1 MGRRKRY
8 GLHDDPNQMI
18 LPLFVALDF
27 DESRKEAVAPSVIED
42 IRHEQP
48 DYDDW
53 SEDEL
58 VNLHINLLEQSLTQA
73 LSPRSG
79 RLARMDVV
87 DWISRIT
94 KRGTKEPPFSFA
106 VCCRLSGYD
115 PDELR
120 DTFLEEIKFRGIDP
134 YENKDV

>member
-106 VCCRLSGYD
+106 VCCRLSCYD